1 MRENNI
7 CEIKVSYANNS
18 KEKIKVTSSSVAY
31 KLLLACWNKRI
42 IQLQEE
48 FKILLLNRSNQVLGV
63 YPLSKGG
70 VAGTVVDPKLV
81 FSVALKCNASGIILA
96 HNHPSGNLMPSDSD
110 KVLTKKLKCAGD
122 FLDIKILDHLVL
134 TQEAYFSFADEGV
147 L

>member
-96 HNHPSGNLMPSDSD
+96 HNHPSGNLTPSDSD
-110 KVLTKKLKCAGD
+110 TALTKKLKCAGD

-134 TQEAYFSFADEGV
+134 TQEAYYSFADEGV